1 MNDNQSI
8 INLDSILNLS
18 ANLNESFDLNSI
30 LKSAMLS
37 LMGKLKITSAQSYL
51 FPNEAIESIPIKTSL
66 SLKYTDH
73 LFSYFN
79 SNQSCDIIEIDND
92 NSCFDELN
100 SIIENNYH
108 YIIPLKN
115 LEQNLAIILLG
126 KKMQDIGVG
135 LSDEEKYYARIV
147 AQITSIALSNALN
160 FQNIENQLREIEKRN
175 LLFQNLLNVSN
186 DFLSLRSEEMIL
198 KTFAFH
204 LMGQLQLNRY
214 AIFLKKSNNIFAL
227 IQNKF
232 NFNFPKEYIQEI
244 SENNFGEFSMQ
255 IKEKYKFVNYVIPMF
270 YQSDLKGFLLL
281 GEKMSGAEY
290 TAEDL
295 LFSEMLS
302 NTFIIALENHRLMQE
317 EIKKLEIERD
327 LYLAKE
333 IQEQFLPKSFPDKQN
348 WEFYGITKPS
358 KMVGGDYFD
367 FIELNERDIFIIVA
381 DVSGKGI
388 GASLLMAN
396 LQAAIHSFSLLNMPI
411 DELLRYINRLL
422 YQNTAPDKFITFFI
436 GKLNCE
442 DSSFSYINAGHNP
455 PIFLSQ
461 NEFTE
466 LDKGCL
472 PLGIQQEIPE
482 IEIGEK
488 YFKSGDTLAIFTD
501 GIVEAL
507 NPQMQEFG
515 KNQLIENL
523 INTRNSS
530 SKEIADNLLNNLSKF
545 VRNEKSST
553 EAMLFED
560 DITLNII
567 KRK

>member
-1 MNDNQSI
+1 
-8 INLDSILNLS
+8 
-18 ANLNESFDLNSI
+18 
-30 LKSAMLS
+30 MLS

-51 FPNEAIESIPIKTSL
+51 FPNETIESIPTKTDH

-73 LFSYFN
+73 LISYFN
-79 SNQSCDIIEIDND
+79 SKQSCDIIEIDND

-100 SIIENNYH
+100 SIIEKNYH

-126 KKMQDIGVG
+126 KKMPDIGVG

-244 SENNFGEFSMQ
+244 SENNFDVFSLQ
-255 IKEKYKFVNYVIPMF
+255 IKEKYKFVNYAIPMF

-367 FIELNERDIFIIVA
+367 FIELNERDIFVIVA

-422 YQNTAPDKFITFFI
+422 YQNTAADKFITFFI

-482 IEIGEK
+482 IEIGAK

-523 INTRNSS
+523 INTHNSS

-545 VRNEKSST
+545 VKNEKSST

>member
-92 NSCFDELN
+92 NSSFDELN

-126 KKMQDIGVG
+126 KKMPDIGVG

-186 DFLSLRSEEMIL
+186 DFLSLRSEEMII
-198 KTFAFH
+198 KTFGFH

-244 SENNFGEFSMQ
+244 SENNFDVFSSQ

-367 FIELNERDIFIIVA
+367 FIELNERDIFVIVA

-472 PLGIQQEIPE
+472 PLGIQQEISE